1 MGGDGY
7 RETKMTNDSNVHQL
21 TAVDLVVGTSAAP
34 KHRRRRR
41 SLASTLKAARKA
53 GAGHVELTEDKV
65 VIALAGEPAEPQGS
79 PDRNEWDEVLPGGD
93 RGAH

>member
-1 MGGDGY
+1 
-7 RETKMTNDSNVHQL
+7 MTNDSDVRHL
-21 TAVDLVVGTSAAP
+21 TAINLVVGTSAAP

-53 GAGHVELTEDKV
+53 GAGHVELTDDKV
-65 VIALAGEPAEPQGS
+65 VIALAGGPVEPPGS

>member
-1 MGGDGY
+1 
-7 RETKMTNDSNVHQL
+7 MTNDSNVHHL
-21 TAVDLVVGTSAAP
+21 TAVNLVVGTSAAP

-53 GAGHVELTEDKV
+53 GAGHVELVEDKV
-65 VIALAGEPAEPQGS
+65 VIALTSEPPGS
-79 PDRNEWDEVLPGGD
+79 PDRNEWDELLPGGD